1 MRLEKLL
8 INLSHVRLNP
18 MYSSCSEFGVLNVVP
33 SVSAFDNG
41 INPHI
46 EFEEVGDVLL
56 VLATGTS
63 IGVEVRGLTEE
74 VSTESFMRVVEDSVL
89 VGAAESGGILDVEG
103 NVPDELALS
112 SLGTAGLLTLLVP
125 DLAGLSGL
133 SWLNSSDAE

>member
-103 NVPDELALS
+103 NVPDEC
-112 SLGTAGLLTLLVP
+112 SLGTACLLTLLVP
-125 DLAGLSGL
+125 DLAGLSRL
-133 SWLNSSDAE
+133 SWLNSGDAE